1 VTSRTQVG
9 IVGAGPA
16 GLMLGHLLHRHG
28 VDSVIV
34 ENRSRQHVIERVRAG
49 VLEQGTVDLMR
60 EAGVGQRLD
69 REGLRHDGLYL
80 AFGGNRHRIDLS
92 ELTGGRAITVYGQNE
107 VVKDLI
113 DARTATSRPLVFEAD
128 DVVVDGVAGDEPVI
142 RYRADGRGEEL
153 RCDFVAGCDGF
164 HGICRQSIPGDVLR
178 IYERAYPFGWL
189 GILAEAAPSSHE
201 LVYSHHER
209 GFALF
214 SMRSPAVTRLYLQC
228 APDEDLDAWPDER
241 IWSELQARLATDD
254 GWRPNEGP
262 IFQKAVTGMRSFVAE
277 PMRYGRLF
285 LAGDAAHI
293 VPPTGAKGLNLAMAD
308 VYRLS
313 FAIAEHYR
321 AASDRLLDLYS
332 ERSLRRTWRAQRFSW
347 FMTSLLHV
355 MDSGNPFDHRRQV
368 ADLEYLVSSR
378 AAMTSLA
385 ESYAGTPFEHE

>member
-1 VTSRTQVG
+1 MPHRTQVG

-60 EAGVGQRLD
+60 ETGVGQRLD

-113 DARTATSRPLVFEAD
+113 DARTATARPLVFEAEE
-128 DVVVDGVAGDEPVI
+128 VVVDGIAGDEPVI
-142 RYRADGRGEEL
+142 RYRADGRDEEL
-153 RCDFVAGCDGF
+153 RCDFIAGCDGF
-164 HGICRQSIPGDVLR
+164 HGICRRSIPGDVLR

-228 APDEDLDAWPDER
+228 APDEDLDAWPDDAHLER
-241 IWSELQARLATDD
+241 APGA
-254 GWRPNEGP
+254 
-262 IFQKAVTGMRSFVAE
+262 
-277 PMRYGRLF
+277 
-285 LAGDAAHI
+285 AGD
-293 VPPTGAKGLNLAMAD
+293 
-308 VYRLS
+308 R
-313 FAIAEHYR
+313 
-321 AASDRLLDLYS
+321 
-332 ERSLRRTWRAQRFSW
+332 
-347 FMTSLLHV
+347 
-355 MDSGNPFDHRRQV
+355 
-368 ADLEYLVSSR
+368 
-378 AAMTSLA
+378 
-385 ESYAGTPFEHE
+385 

>member
-1 VTSRTQVG
+1 
-9 IVGAGPA
+9 
-16 GLMLGHLLHRHG
+16 MLGHLLHRHG

-113 DARTATSRPLVFEAD
+113 DARTATARPLVFEAD
-128 DVVVDGVAGDEPVI
+128 DVVVDGIAGDEPVI
-142 RYRADGRGEEL
+142 RYRTDGRDEEL
-153 RCDFVAGCDGF
+153 RCDFIAGCDGF

-214 SMRSPAVTRLYLQC
+214 SMRSPTVTRLYLQC
-228 APDEDLDAWPDER
+228 APDEDLDAWPD
-241 IWSELQARLATDD
+241 D
-254 GWRPNEGP
+254 
-262 IFQKAVTGMRSFVAE
+262 
-277 PMRYGRLF
+277 
-285 LAGDAAHI
+285 
-293 VPPTGAKGLNLAMAD
+293 
-308 VYRLS
+308 
-313 FAIAEHYR
+313 
-321 AASDRLLDLYS
+321 
-332 ERSLRRTWRAQRFSW
+332 
-347 FMTSLLHV
+347 
-355 MDSGNPFDHRRQV
+355 
-368 ADLEYLVSSR
+368 ADLERAPGAAGDRRRLAAERGTDLSEGRDRDAELRRRADALRPSVPRRRRGAHR
-378 AAMTSLA
+378 AADRRQGPQPGDGGRLSPVVRARGALPRRERSPARSLLRA
-385 ESYAGTPFEHE
+385 VAARGRGGRSGSRGS